1 MRLGVLIAL
10 SMFLS
15 GIDGAAR
22 AGDAT
27 APGAS
32 CADADKPAGVQ
43 QAVNSAIY
51 TCTTTGATRNWYP
64 QPLYIG
70 STSTG
75 CSTTTEGML
84 RYNATTRLT
93 EYCDGG
99 TWTQASQTQSA
110 GGPDAP
116 AGSAYFVLTNTT
128 YTGNLGGLAGADS
141 ACLTEIGTTNTS
153 WRGYSVANSR
163 GMINSTYVKAFL
175 CDQDVCNRTKPST
188 SYNFAYANSATP
200 GGASFTTD
208 NGGLGPNDSYLWS
221 AANYFGGAYEYWTN
235 ISSTSATQW
244 ATLPAGNIYASYH
257 HCSNWTDGSSGQSG
271 LLGSSPQSD
280 GGRWAAANGYCD
292 TPRRLI
298 CLVNPVCSGAALP
311 AFTDVTN
318 QVTGTQVT
326 SNIVQVTGSIC
337 GSLAVS
343 ITGTGSPEYQVC
355 ADSSCSSVVH
365 AWTSTAGF
373 IAPNQYIRVRQTTS
387 ASAST
392 AITATLNVETLSTT
406 WTATTGACNPSAFSF
421 TDLTAQ
427 TPVTQVTSNII
438 QITNTICGTLAISIA
453 GAGTPQYQTCSN
465 ASCSSVVQNWTATAG
480 TIANNGYV
488 RIRQT
493 TATPAST
500 AQTATLTIESG
511 STTWTATTQDYKLIF
526 VTSTTYNGN
535 RGGLSG
541 ADTSCATQ
549 ASAQSLPGTYKA
561 WLATTASNDPQTLMT
576 QATVPYRVPNTNR
589 NIVASNWT
597 DLVDGTLTRAINV
610 TESGGSASNTNNVW
624 SNADSTG
631 TVVGANNCTNWTSS
645 SSGVNGAVGSS
656 NATNTSW
663 ANNSTAA
670 CNTSKRLYCVQQ

>member
-1 MRLGVLIAL
+1 
-10 SMFLS
+10 
-15 GIDGAAR
+15 
-22 AGDAT
+22 
-27 APGAS
+27 
-32 CADADKPAGVQ
+32 
-43 QAVNSAIY
+43 
-51 TCTTTGATRNWYP
+51 
-64 QPLYIG
+64 
-70 STSTG
+70 
-75 CSTTTEGML
+75 
-84 RYNATTRLT
+84 
-93 EYCDGG
+93 
-99 TWTQASQTQSA
+99 
-110 GGPDAP
+110 
-116 AGSAYFVLTNTT
+116 
-128 YTGNLGGLAGADS
+128 
-141 ACLTEIGTTNTS
+141 
-153 WRGYSVANSR
+153 
-163 GMINSTYVKAFL
+163 
-175 CDQDVCNRTKPST
+175 
-188 SYNFAYANSATP
+188 
-200 GGASFTTD
+200 
-208 NGGLGPNDSYLWS
+208 
-221 AANYFGGAYEYWTN
+221 
-235 ISSTSATQW
+235 
-244 ATLPAGNIYASYH
+244 
-257 HCSNWTDGSSGQSG
+257 
-271 LLGSSPQSD
+271 
-280 GGRWAAANGYCD
+280 
-292 TPRRLI
+292 
-298 CLVNPVCSGAALP
+298 
-311 AFTDVTN
+311 
-318 QVTGTQVT
+318 
-326 SNIVQVTGSIC
+326 
-337 GSLAVS
+337 
-343 ITGTGSPEYQVC
+343 
-355 ADSSCSSVVH
+355 
-365 AWTSTAGF
+365 
-373 IAPNQYIRVRQTTS
+373 
-387 ASAST
+387 
-392 AITATLNVETLSTT
+392 
-406 WTATTGACNPSAFSF
+406 
-421 TDLTAQ
+421 
-427 TPVTQVTSNII
+427 VTQVTSNII